1 MRNPSEGLN
10 LRAGHPAEARKC
22 FLRLDEVVLKRTA
35 SGQPC
40 TSEMNAFFEGSAPNF
55 VSCLGMYP

>member
-1 MRNPSEGLN
+1 MGNPSEGLN
-10 LRAGHPAEARKC
+10 LRAGHPAEVRKR
-22 FLRLDEVVLKRTA
+22 FLRLVEVVLKRPA

-40 TSEMNAFFEGSAPNF
+40 TSEVNAFFEGSAPDL